1 MKKLLFLPV
10 LFLFLACGSK
20 SELEQKKEEL
30 NGYRTEQQ
38 DLATKIETLEK
49 EIAVLDTSKHEEKP
63 MLVAVAAVTEGNFN
77 HFIDLQGVVDS
88 DENIAI
94 QPGMPGVVTKVLVKE
109 GDAVSTG
116 QLLAEVDNRAI
127 REGMEQLQTNINFA
141 KTTYEKQER
150 LWKQKIGSEMQYLQA
165 QTQYQSLQSSLATMQ
180 AQLDMSRIKSPISGV
195 VDEVNIKIGEYAAP
209 GPGLFRVVNSNKLK
223 VTCKVADSYIS
234 KVKIGAP
241 VSVYLKDINDTIKG
255 NVSFIS
261 KSVNTMSRT
270 FLVEIRIPGAG
281 KDIRPNMLA
290 TVSINDENQASAISV
305 PSNLIQRDA
314 SGQKYMLVSETS
326 GKAMKARKKVV
337 TTGLSYGDRTV
348 IAEGIAATDQL
359 ITSGYQEVVDGQTIT
374 LK

>member
-1 MKKLLFLPV
+1 MKKLIYLPV

-20 SELEQKKEEL
+20 SELDKKKEQL
-30 NGYRTEQQ
+30 NSLRTEQQ
-38 DLATKIETLEK
+38 DISAQITTLEK

-63 MLVAVAAVTEGNFN
+63 KLVAVEPVTEGNFN
-77 HFIDLQGVVDS
+77 HYIDLQGVVDS

-94 QPGMPGVVTKVLVKE
+94 QPGMPGVVTRVLVQE
-109 GDAVSTG
+109 GDAVSAG
-116 QLLAEVDNRAI
+116 QLLAEIDNRTI
-127 REGMEQLQTNINFA
+127 REGMEQLQTNISFA

-165 QTQYQSLQSSLATMQ
+165 QTQYQSLQRGLATMQ
-180 AQLDMSRIKSPISGV
+180 AQLDMTRIKSPISGV
-195 VDEVNIKIGEYAAP
+195 VDEVNIKVGGYAAP

-234 KVKIGAP
+234 KVKMGAP
-241 VSVYLKDINDTIKG
+241 VSVYLKDIDDTLKG

-261 KSVNTMSRT
+261 KSVNAMTRT
-270 FLVEIRIPGAG
+270 FLVEVRVPGAG

-314 SGQKYMLVSETS
+314 NGQKYLLVSENS
-326 GKAMKARKKVV
+326 GKALKARKKVV
-337 TTGLSYGDRTV
+337 NTGLSYGDRTV
-348 IAEGIAATDQL
+348 VTEGITGNDQL